1 MTSSC
6 IHTNYAIGSHG
17 YGVAYVDGAQ
27 VLHHRLVYC
36 QNRGL
41 ELADIKGQ
49 VVRHTC
55 DNRLCVNPEH
65 LVIGSQADNV
75 QDMHERGRAS
85 GVRAAGKDHGS
96 VKLTEQQ
103 VLDIRSRTRES
114 QRELAAEFGV
124 SQYAIY
130 SIIARKTWKHI

>member
-1 MTSSC
+1 
-6 IHTNYAIGSHG
+6 
-17 YGVAYVDGAQ
+17 
-27 VLHHRLVYC
+27 LVYC

-85 GVRAAGKDHGS
+85 DVRATGKDHGT